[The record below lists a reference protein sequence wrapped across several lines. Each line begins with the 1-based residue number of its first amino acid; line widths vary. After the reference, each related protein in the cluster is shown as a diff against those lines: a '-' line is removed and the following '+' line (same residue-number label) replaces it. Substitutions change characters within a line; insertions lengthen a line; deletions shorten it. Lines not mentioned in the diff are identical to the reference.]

1 MASPRKVSFQEL
13 SKHASK
19 DDLWLAIDGNVY
31 DMTQYLSG
39 HPGGLAMLKQAGKD
53 ATSNFKLVSAHCT
66 VTKYIEDVLDR
77 RFVGELNKEH

>member
-1 MASPRKVSFQEL
+1 MGYNHYIPYSGIL
-13 SKHASK
+13 SYQTK
-19 DDLWLAIDGNVY
+19 LFTVILLQVY